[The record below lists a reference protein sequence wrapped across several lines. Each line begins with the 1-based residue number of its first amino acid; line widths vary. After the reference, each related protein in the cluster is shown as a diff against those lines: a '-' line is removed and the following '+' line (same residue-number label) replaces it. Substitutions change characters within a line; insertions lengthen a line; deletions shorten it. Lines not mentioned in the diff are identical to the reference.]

1 MRIERAKKKNA
12 TQDDAL
18 KKQKVRVDQIKIK
31 HAGEAGVEQQRK
43 VMESKKGHQ
52 RDEIT
57 WQETEGWGGD
67 WDKIITE
74 TEKSE
79 RRVTPVRPGSE
90 HSCLNEED
98 YKMTENVLE
107 RPKRC
112 SEGKDFITSN
122 FQDVSR
128 SQSTSRN
135 TYVKLWAHKEGQR
148 NDRSPKRIKVK
159 IGSLSC
165 GDTVRFLE
173 SEKVR
178 VIGEIQAEHEKI
190 LGSARDTTLSME
202 TRDKKSKEIEDTKE
216 MARHVVHD
224 GKEAKGLQS
233 DEEKSGKPMEP
244 EERGRGETQEQ
255 RAEASAPEMNEKQ
268 STERDE
274 TCSQELRSRPMPE
287 GKIIPKAGKEPKNA
301 PENTVQKIIEKA
313 DKELK
318 NAHENTVQKMIEK
331 TDKELKDAHEN
342 TVQKIIEKADKELKD
357 AHENTVQKIIEKADK
372 ELKDAHENTIQKIKQ
387 KAHNE
392 LRVADENTF
401 QHEAKVKRVTGQEDK
416 LAGVVTGHVPASR
429 PQADTKGPK
438 QASARPI
445 FSTLKKN
452 ERWPPKNSTE
462 SKGRTTTLLFHPPS
476 SADSTSYKSCQGG
489 QWANRFENCSV
500 GNTKGDNWRAA
511 KQGEGEEEENEL
523 QKRALFHLEALRRI
537 EESYNKRRNREKSDN
552 VGPKRPTE
560 MPVHHRGCWENTHYA
575 GVHGTQNHQR
585 GKLPKK
591 GRGSLNALLA
601 PVFEDEIQR
610 QFHYSDQNSPT
621 NSDADK
627 QVLQF
632 RRMKIARLRA
642 VEEQIAAAKA
652 RAKNRAQLKATPKKI
667 DKARVLEQEPGRKAK
682 EIGLD
687 DFKAKKDRLATKQA
701 QERISTSKPSSNYK
715 APEQPVK
722 RIKELNEK
730 ARAEEKLEGERRK
743 RAKIKDEE
751 KRATSRKVVP
761 DCASIEL
768 YSRPSKDDR
777 RERSDQR
784 FEFNSR
790 FKSPLARSQKVNS
803 YTELPHP
810 RFSPSG
816 INSRFKSPMAS
827 PPRATKS
834 NALEHFANWEK
845 ELRTAQRS
853 NRLSKERSSE
863 RRVSIQEDTTK
874 NTGKTETPD
883 LNSRSREKV
892 LMKANHLCD
901 KEQMNKSPPKYQSPG
916 KMLSNEAIPD
926 HYNSVEEG
934 CTCVVKHKKEMKE
947 KNGLTIMNDKSKQ
960 TAKGARRR
968 ENCHSLNWLGKLY
981 NAITSLS

>member
-1 MRIERAKKKNA
+1 MRIESAKKKNA
-12 TQDDAL
+12 TPDDAL

-52 RDEIT
+52 RDKIT

-67 WDKIITE
+67 WDKIMTDK
-74 TEKSE
+74 EKSE
-79 RRVTPVRPGSE
+79 RRVTPVRPGNE

-148 NDRSPKRIKVK
+148 NDQSPKRIKVK

-173 SEKVR
+173 AEKVR
-178 VIGEIQAEHEKI
+178 VIGEIQAEHEKR

-202 TRDKKSKEIEDTKE
+202 TGDKKSKEIEDTKE

-255 RAEASAPEMNEKQ
+255 RADASAPEMNEKPC
-268 STERDE
+268 TERDE

-287 GKIIPKAGKEPKNA
+287 GKIFPEAGKEPKNA

-313 DKELK
+313 DKEPK

-331 TDKELKDAHEN
+331 
-342 TVQKIIEKADKELKD
+342 ADKELK
-357 AHENTVQKIIEKADK
+357 E
-372 ELKDAHENTIQKIKQ
+372 AHENTIQKIKQ

-401 QHEAKVKRVTGQEDK
+401 QHEAKVKRVTGKEDK

-452 ERWPPKNSTE
+452 EQWPPKNSTE

-476 SADSTSYKSCQGG
+476 SADSTSYKSCEGG
-489 QWANRFENCSV
+489 QWGNRFENCPV
-500 GNTKGDNWRAA
+500 GNTEGDNWRAA

-585 GKLPKK
+585 GKLPKR

-601 PVFEDEIQR
+601 PVFEDELQR

-667 DKARVLEQEPGRKAK
+667 DKARVLEQEPGRKVK

-687 DFKAKKDRLATKQA
+687 DFKAKKDSLATKQA
-701 QERISTSKPSSNYK
+701 QERLSTSKLSRNYK

-722 RIKELNEK
+722 RIQELNEK
-730 ARAEEKLEGERRK
+730 ARAEEELEGERRK
-743 RAKIKDEE
+743 RDKMKDEE
-751 KRATSRKVVP
+751 KRATSRKVVR

-784 FEFNSR
+784 FEFDSR

-810 RFSPSG
+810 RFSPLG
-816 INSRFKSPMAS
+816 INSRFKIPMAS
-827 PPRATKS
+827 PLRATKS

-853 NRLSKERSSE
+853 KRLSKERSSE

-892 LMKANHLCD
+892 LMTANHLCD

-916 KMLSNEAIPD
+916 QMSSNEAIPD

-947 KNGLTIMNDKSKQ
+947 KNRLTIMNDKSKQ

-981 NAITSLS
+981 NTITSLS